1 MAASGGRAGRP
12 WGELRGSCTEFND
25 LAVMVRS
32 WLDDSGHTAAG
43 LVAALVPE
51 DFADAAVPAR
61 HRVYDM
67 LAGAGI
73 QIDLIEAAARYC
85 FDGEQM
91 VKRLRP
97 ARALWL
103 KATTEPTPVTS
114 PFADEILALSEQ
126 RVLALEKITS
136 LQEALRIA
144 QANGHQ
150 AQQLALLLLGLASRQ
165 RERISD
171 LERELAGRRSST
183 ATPDAQVLLLQSQ
196 LERARAQQQKLAEH
210 AQRAER
216 ERDHNKDIAIAA
228 QEQLRQMKEAL
239 ARLSQP
245 EEHPVYQPALM
256 IQLAD
261 HVSVELDEIEA
272 TISRAREM
280 LDDGRDRSHNAAVEA
295 GLDLPTEDTSG
306 ADPTIVS
313 GEVLRVPDL
322 SGTTPDNPPT
332 RQSTATV
339 GEHAR
344 RATAESGAAPSGKP
358 LLSTDV
364 EKIRAEVERDFA
376 PAELQRQGRGIPS
389 ARSQRKKIE
398 RTAARLARLEPAQ
411 AVAAIEAMG
420 WSTALSVLE
429 LIDTQTADAF
439 VAVWLDHV
447 DPARLVAEPA
457 NSTAVELI
465 PLLRYANAV
474 RLASVLGR
482 ISPQRASLVLEGIEP
497 GLAKQ
502 IMEQMSPA
510 RLISVLDCASD
521 HWAAAMRV
529 TLEPSVGVAMQAT
542 RLNHVLQDAAAYEL
556 EDMDLDRAVAVL
568 EQMRPARAA
577 GALERMIPAKA
588 ARALERMHAA
598 HSVIVLIYMDPG
610 WATDAL
616 NRVAPVH
623 TVATLL
629 SYIKSH
635 PDDVMP
641 RIAEA
646 VAILS
651 ILMGRLRPEQ
661 AAGALETIEAAW
673 TARILNAMPPH
684 QANAVLA
691 CIDPDWAQNLP
702 KLPSS

>member
-73 QIDLIEAAARYC
+73 QIDLIEAAARHC

-97 ARALWL
+97 ARTLWL

-114 PFADEILALSEQ
+114 PFAEEILALSEQ

-171 LERELAGRRSST
+171 LERELAGRRYST
-183 ATPDAQVLLLQSQ
+183 TTPDAQVRMLQTQ

-239 ARLSQP
+239 SRLSQP
-245 EEHPVYQPALM
+245 EEQPAYQPALM
-256 IQLAD
+256 MQLAD
-261 HVSVELDEIEA
+261 HVSVELDEVEA
-272 TISRAREM
+272 TMSRAREM
-280 LDDGRDRSHNAAVEA
+280 LDDSRDRSHDAAVEA
-295 GLDLPTEDTSG
+295 GLDLPAEGIPG
-306 ADPTIVS
+306 ADPTIVT
-313 GEVLRVPDL
+313 GEVLQVPDL
-322 SGTTPDNPPT
+322 SGTTPDNPSA
-332 RQSTATV
+332 RQDTAPV
-339 GEHAR
+339 GAPAAR
-344 RATAESGAAPSGKP
+344 AAAASGEALSQKP
-358 LLSTDV
+358 LLTTDV
-364 EKIRAEVERDFA
+364 EKIRAEIERDFA
-376 PAELQRQGRGIPS
+376 PGELQRQGRGTLS

-398 RTAARLARLEPAQ
+398 RTAARLARLEPRQ
-411 AVAAIEAMG
+411 AVAAVEAMG
-420 WSTALSVLE
+420 WSTALSVIE
-429 LIDTQTADAF
+429 HIDTQTADDI
-439 VAVWLDHV
+439 VAAWLEQI

-457 NSTAVELI
+457 NSTAVDLI
-465 PLLRYANAV
+465 PLLRYASAA
-474 RLASVLGR
+474 RLAAILDR
-482 ISPQRASLVLEGIEP
+482 IPPKRAGLVLEGIEP

-502 IMEQMSPA
+502 TMEAMSPV
-510 RLISVLDCASD
+510 RIISVLDYASD
-521 HWAAAMRV
+521 HWAGTMRV
-529 TLEPSVGVAMQAT
+529 ALEPSVGIALQAS
-542 RLNHVLQDAAAYEL
+542 RLDRVLQDSAAYEL

-588 ARALERMHAA
+588 AEALERMHAA

-610 WATDAL
+610 WAADAL
-616 NRVAPVH
+616 HRMAPVQ

-629 SYIKSH
+629 AYIKSH
-635 PDDVMP
+635 PADVMP
-641 RIAEA
+641 RISEA
-646 VAILS
+646 VTILS

-661 AAGALETIEAAW
+661 AAGALEGIEAIW
-673 TARILNAMPPH
+673 TSRILNLMPRH
-684 QANAVLA
+684 QAAAVLGSM
-691 CIDPDWAQNLP
+691 DPEWAQNLP
-702 KLPSS
+702 QLRSS